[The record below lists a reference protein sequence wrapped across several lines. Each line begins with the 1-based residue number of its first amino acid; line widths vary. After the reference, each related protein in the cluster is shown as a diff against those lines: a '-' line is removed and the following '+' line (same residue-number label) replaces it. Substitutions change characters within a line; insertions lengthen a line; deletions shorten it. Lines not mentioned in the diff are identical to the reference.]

1 MLSNVIDSVKTFY
14 VPFFMFLSVVFTFLF
29 VALIASWNRLLNWS
43 ENAAG
48 LRRLQQE
55 IAEQK
60 QLFNSMEIT
69 DEWVLNSEEAIRD
82 KIQELNVSVKRI
94 NKLDL

>member
-1 MLSNVIDSVKTFY
+1 MILY
-14 VPFFMFLSVVFTFLF
+14 VQFTFASSCSYQLCLLSF
-29 VALIASWNRLLNWS
+29 SIALIASWNRLLNWS

-48 LRRLQQE
+48 IRRLQQE

-60 QLFNSMEIT
+60 QLLNSMEIT

-94 NKLDL
+94 NNPHL

>member
-1 MLSNVIDSVKTFY
+1 MILLNNLLSLLHVLISY
-14 VPFFMFLSVVFTFLF
+14 VYFSNF

-48 LRRLQQE
+48 IRRLQQE

-60 QLFNSMEIT
+60 QLLNVMEIT
-69 DEWVLNSEEAIRD
+69 DECVLNSEEAIRD

-94 NKLDL
+94 NLMVQI